1 MEHCSPYP
9 CFGFRVTFVKR
20 GQCAPRKHFEAANH
34 LNFTCNRQDLRFK
47 IILRLLFREGQI
59 SKRRCT
65 ILVPVQS
72 NLVSL
77 EEDELTS
84 YKKKKKNSQFEI
96 LNSKRKKTKEH
107 DYSSMKLKEKYRG
120 EIRRIEAK
128 SKEYSWT
135 SRKHRWKKERVRGLL
150 SSLERFPWCSSN
162 VANHRSLA
170 RIGLRVRDLFRHGM
184 TLLADRSFEQ
194 SCLSSLARLKPPSTP
209 SFSRL
214 EQQNCVCPR
223 VDRELNPGD

>member
-9 CFGFRVTFVKR
+9 RFGFRVTFVKR

-59 SKRRCT
+59 SKRRCCT

-135 SRKHRWKKERVRGLL
+135 SRKHRWKKERARP
-150 SSLERFPWCSSN
+150 SL
-162 VANHRSLA
+162 
-170 RIGLRVRDLFRHGM
+170 
-184 TLLADRSFEQ
+184 
-194 SCLSSLARLKPPSTP
+194 
-209 SFSRL
+209 FSRTVSL
-214 EQQNCVCPR
+214 VLVQRREPPFPCQNWFKSSRPFPPR
-223 VDRELNPGD
+223 DDPARGSLVRAILPFFFGKIETSLHSLF

>member
-9 CFGFRVTFVKR
+9 RFGFRVTFVKR
-20 GQCAPRKHFEAANH
+20 GQCAPRKHLEAANH

-135 SRKHRWKKERVRGLL
+135 SRKHRWKKERARP
-150 SSLERFPWCSSN
+150 SL
-162 VANHRSLA
+162 
-170 RIGLRVRDLFRHGM
+170 
-184 TLLADRSFEQ
+184 
-194 SCLSSLARLKPPSTP
+194 
-209 SFSRL
+209 FSRTVSL
-214 EQQNCVCPR
+214 VLVQRREPPFPCQNWFKSSRPFPPR
-223 VDRELNPGD
+223 DDPARGSLVRAILPFFFGKIETSLHSLF

>member
-9 CFGFRVTFVKR
+9 RFGFRVTFVKR

-135 SRKHRWKKERVRGLL
+135 SRKHRWKKERARP
-150 SSLERFPWCSSN
+150 SL
-162 VANHRSLA
+162 
-170 RIGLRVRDLFRHGM
+170 
-184 TLLADRSFEQ
+184 
-194 SCLSSLARLKPPSTP
+194 
-209 SFSRL
+209 FSRTVSL
-214 EQQNCVCPR
+214 VLVQRREPPFPCQNWFKSSRPFPPR
-223 VDRELNPGD
+223 DDPARGSLVRAILPFFFGKIETSLHSLF

>member
-9 CFGFRVTFVKR
+9 RFGFRVTFVKR

-77 EEDELTS
+77 EDELTS

-135 SRKHRWKKERVRGLL
+135 SRKHRWKKERARP
-150 SSLERFPWCSSN
+150 SL
-162 VANHRSLA
+162 
-170 RIGLRVRDLFRHGM
+170 
-184 TLLADRSFEQ
+184 
-194 SCLSSLARLKPPSTP
+194 
-209 SFSRL
+209 FSRTVSL
-214 EQQNCVCPR
+214 VLVQRREPPFPCQNWFKSSRPFPPR
-223 VDRELNPGD
+223 DDPARGSLVRAILPFFFGKIETSLHSLF

>member
-9 CFGFRVTFVKR
+9 RFGFRVTFVKR

-77 EEDELTS
+77 EEDEITS

-135 SRKHRWKKERVRGLL
+135 SRKHRWKKERARP
-150 SSLERFPWCSSN
+150 SL
-162 VANHRSLA
+162 
-170 RIGLRVRDLFRHGM
+170 
-184 TLLADRSFEQ
+184 
-194 SCLSSLARLKPPSTP
+194 
-209 SFSRL
+209 FSRTVSL
-214 EQQNCVCPR
+214 VLVQRREPPFPCQNWFKSSRPFPPR
-223 VDRELNPGD
+223 DDPARGSLVRAILPFFFGKIETSLHSLF

>member
-9 CFGFRVTFVKR
+9 RFGFRVTFVKR

-59 SKRRCT
+59 SKRRCCT

-77 EEDELTS
+77 EDELTS

-135 SRKHRWKKERVRGLL
+135 SRKHRWKKERARP
-150 SSLERFPWCSSN
+150 SL
-162 VANHRSLA
+162 
-170 RIGLRVRDLFRHGM
+170 
-184 TLLADRSFEQ
+184 
-194 SCLSSLARLKPPSTP
+194 
-209 SFSRL
+209 FSRTVSL
-214 EQQNCVCPR
+214 VLVQRREPPFPCQNWFKSSRPFPPR
-223 VDRELNPGD
+223 DDPARGSLVRAILPFFFGKIETSLHSLF

>member
-9 CFGFRVTFVKR
+9 RFGFRVTFVKR

-59 SKRRCT
+59 SKRRCCT

-77 EEDELTS
+77 EDELTS

-120 EIRRIEAK
+120 EIGRIEAK

-135 SRKHRWKKERVRGLL
+135 SRKHRWKKERARP
-150 SSLERFPWCSSN
+150 SL
-162 VANHRSLA
+162 
-170 RIGLRVRDLFRHGM
+170 
-184 TLLADRSFEQ
+184 
-194 SCLSSLARLKPPSTP
+194 
-209 SFSRL
+209 FSRTVSL
-214 EQQNCVCPR
+214 VLVQRREPPFPCQNWFKSSRPFPPR
-223 VDRELNPGD
+223 DDPARGSLVRAILPFFFGKIETSLHSLF

>member
-9 CFGFRVTFVKR
+9 RFGFRVTFVKR

-128 SKEYSWT
+128 SKEYFWT
-135 SRKHRWKKERVRGLL
+135 SRKHRWKKERARP
-150 SSLERFPWCSSN
+150 SL
-162 VANHRSLA
+162 
-170 RIGLRVRDLFRHGM
+170 
-184 TLLADRSFEQ
+184 
-194 SCLSSLARLKPPSTP
+194 
-209 SFSRL
+209 FSRTVSL
-214 EQQNCVCPR
+214 VLVQRREPPFPCQNWFKSSRPFPPR
-223 VDRELNPGD
+223 DDPARGSLVRAILPFFFGKIETSLHSLF

>member
-9 CFGFRVTFVKR
+9 RFGFRVTFVKR
-20 GQCAPRKHFEAANH
+20 GQCAPRKHLEAANH

-128 SKEYSWT
+128 SKEYFWT
-135 SRKHRWKKERVRGLL
+135 SRKHRWKKERARP
-150 SSLERFPWCSSN
+150 SL
-162 VANHRSLA
+162 
-170 RIGLRVRDLFRHGM
+170 
-184 TLLADRSFEQ
+184 
-194 SCLSSLARLKPPSTP
+194 
-209 SFSRL
+209 FSRTVSL
-214 EQQNCVCPR
+214 VLVQRREPPFPCQNWFKSSRPFPPR
-223 VDRELNPGD
+223 DDPARGSLVRAILPFFFGKIETSLHSLF

>member
-59 SKRRCT
+59 SKRRCCT

-77 EEDELTS
+77 EDELTS

-135 SRKHRWKKERVRGLL
+135 SRKHRWKKERARP
-150 SSLERFPWCSSN
+150 SL
-162 VANHRSLA
+162 
-170 RIGLRVRDLFRHGM
+170 
-184 TLLADRSFEQ
+184 
-194 SCLSSLARLKPPSTP
+194 
-209 SFSRL
+209 FSRTVSL
-214 EQQNCVCPR
+214 VLVQRREPPFPCQNWFKSSRPFPPR
-223 VDRELNPGD
+223 DDPARGSLVRAILPFFFGKIETSLHSLF

>member
-135 SRKHRWKKERVRGLL
+135 SRKHRWKKERARP
-150 SSLERFPWCSSN
+150 SL
-162 VANHRSLA
+162 
-170 RIGLRVRDLFRHGM
+170 
-184 TLLADRSFEQ
+184 
-194 SCLSSLARLKPPSTP
+194 
-209 SFSRL
+209 FSRTVSL
-214 EQQNCVCPR
+214 VLVQRREPPFPCQNWFKSSRPFPPR
-223 VDRELNPGD
+223 DDPARGSLVRAILPFFFGKIETSLHSLF